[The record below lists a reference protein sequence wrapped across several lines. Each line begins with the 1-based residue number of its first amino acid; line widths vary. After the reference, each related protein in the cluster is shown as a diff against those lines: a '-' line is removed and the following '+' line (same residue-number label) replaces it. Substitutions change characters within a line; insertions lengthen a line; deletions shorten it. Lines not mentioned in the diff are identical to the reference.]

1 MNTRNTLMIAA
12 IAASLTAVNVDT
24 SALES
29 SSSAPEFDIPE
40 VEIDTP
46 KLKHEGLPEPGIYR
60 SEPCQSLVIVPE
72 SVDPAFEHRLGTD
85 TQTDNFVIKPHS
97 RLVPYQPVR

>member
-1 MNTRNTLMIAA
+1 MIAA
-12 IAASLTAVNVDT
+12 IAASLAALNADA

-46 KLKHEGLPEPGIYR
+46 KLKHEGLPAPGIYR
-60 SEPCQSLVIVPE
+60 SEPYQSIVIVPE
-72 SVDPAFEHRLGTD
+72 SVDPYFEHRLGTD
-85 TQTDNFVIKPHS
+85 TQTDNFVVKPHS
-97 RLVPYQPVR
+97 RLVPYQPDR